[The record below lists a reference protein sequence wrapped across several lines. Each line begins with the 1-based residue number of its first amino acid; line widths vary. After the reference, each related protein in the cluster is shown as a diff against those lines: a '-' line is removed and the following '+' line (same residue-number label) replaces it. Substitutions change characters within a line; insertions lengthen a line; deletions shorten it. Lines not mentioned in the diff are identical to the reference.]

1 MIGLSGWIVTIV
13 VVLLFAAGIRIVR
26 PTHRM
31 LVETLGKYR
40 RIADQGFHWIVPI
53 IQRGVYV
60 NITEQMAD
68 AARQDVITKD
78 RLNTTVDAV
87 VFYKVRPDE
96 RDVKASQY
104 NVYDYENQIV
114 TIART
119 TLRNIIGDMK
129 YEEANSEREK
139 INNSLLKTLKTQVAA
154 WGIQIV
160 RTEMKEID
168 PPKDV
173 QSSMNEVI
181 KAENEKNAAVDFATA
196 VETKAD
202 GEKRAAIKKAEGIR
216 EGKKIV
222 ADGEA
227 YRIKTVHVSAHKY
240 FKGNAQKL
248 KQLDVTQASLE
259 KNAKVLLTEK
269 GISPNVI
276 IGKIPISGKGKP

>member
-1 MIGLSGWIVTIV
+1 MEWIWYIV
-13 VVLLFAAGIRIVR
+13 ITVAVLFFLCGIRIVR

-31 LVETLGKYR
+31 LIETLGKYKR
-40 RIADQGFHWIVPI
+40 TAGAGFHWIIPI
-53 IQRGVYV
+53 IQRSIFV

-68 AARQDVITKD
+68 AERQEVITKD

-87 VFYKVRPDE
+87 VFFKVKPE
-96 RDVKASQY
+96 EKDVKASQY
-104 NVYDYENQIV
+104 NVWDYKRQIV
-114 TIART
+114 TLAKT

-129 YEEANSEREK
+129 YEEANSDRDK
-139 INNSLLKTLKTQVAA
+139 INKELLATLKKEVLS
-154 WGIQIV
+154 WGIEIV

-181 KAENEKNAAVDFATA
+181 KAENDKKAAVDYATA
-196 VETKAD
+196 TETRAD
-202 GEKRAAIKKAEGIR
+202 GEKRAAIKKAEGIK
-216 EGKKIV
+216 EGKIIV

-227 YRIKTVHVSAHKY
+227 YRIKTVHLSAQKY

-248 KQLDVTQASLE
+248 KGLDVTQSSLE

-269 GISPNVI
+269 GINPTLI
-276 IGKIPISGKGKP
+276 LGDLLGKEKDN

>member
-1 MIGLSGWIVTIV
+1 MEWIWYIV
-13 VVLLFAAGIRIVR
+13 ITVAVLFFLCGIRIVR

-31 LVETLGKYR
+31 LIETLGKYKR
-40 RIADQGFHWIVPI
+40 TAGAGFHWIIPI
-53 IQRGVYV
+53 IQRSIFV

-68 AARQDVITKD
+68 AERQEVITKD

-87 VFYKVRPDE
+87 VFFKVKPE
-96 RDVKASQY
+96 EKDVKAYQY
-104 NVYDYENQIV
+104 NFWDYKRQIV
-114 TIART
+114 TLAKT

-129 YEEANSEREK
+129 YEEANSDRDK
-139 INNSLLKTLKTQVAA
+139 INKELLATLKKEVLS
-154 WGIQIV
+154 WGIEIV

-181 KAENEKNAAVDFATA
+181 KAENDKKAAVDYATA
-196 VETKAD
+196 TETRAD
-202 GEKRAAIKKAEGIR
+202 GEKRAAIKKAEGIK
-216 EGKKIV
+216 EGKIIV

-227 YRIKTVHVSAHKY
+227 YRIKTVHLSAQKY

-248 KQLDVTQASLE
+248 KGLDVTQSSLE

-269 GISPNVI
+269 GINPTLI
-276 IGKIPISGKGKP
+276 LGDLLGKEKDN

>member
-1 MIGLSGWIVTIV
+1 MEWIWYIV
-13 VVLLFAAGIRIVR
+13 ITVAVLFFLCGIRIVR

-31 LVETLGKYR
+31 LIETLGKYKR
-40 RIADQGFHWIVPI
+40 TAKAGFHWIIPI
-53 IQRGVYV
+53 IQRSIFV

-68 AARQDVITKD
+68 AERQEVITKD

-87 VFYKVRPDE
+87 VFFKVKPE
-96 RDVKASQY
+96 EKDVKASQY
-104 NVYDYENQIV
+104 NVWDYKRQIV
-114 TIART
+114 TLAKT

-129 YEEANSEREK
+129 YEEANSDRDK
-139 INNSLLKTLKTQVAA
+139 INKELLATLKKEVLS
-154 WGIQIV
+154 WGIEIV

-181 KAENEKNAAVDFATA
+181 KAENDKKAAVDYATA
-196 VETKAD
+196 TETRAD
-202 GEKRAAIKKAEGIR
+202 GEKRAAIKKAEGIK
-216 EGKKIV
+216 EGKIIV

-227 YRIKTVHVSAHKY
+227 YRIKTVHLSAQKY

-248 KQLDVTQASLE
+248 KGLDVTQSSLE

-269 GISPNVI
+269 GINPTLI
-276 IGKIPISGKGKP
+276 LGDLLGKEKDN